1 MTIKEGGR
9 SLRFM
14 CTGAVSYLENK
25 AVRRRANE
33 PLSSDTNGC
42 HPIMV
47 TKQVKNKISWNR
59 NVKIC
64 VRPQLSERGSFPS
77 CFL

>member
-9 SLRFM
+9 SLRFV

-47 TKQVKNKISWNR
+47 TKQVKNKIS
-59 NVKIC
+59 
-64 VRPQLSERGSFPS
+64 
-77 CFL
+77 